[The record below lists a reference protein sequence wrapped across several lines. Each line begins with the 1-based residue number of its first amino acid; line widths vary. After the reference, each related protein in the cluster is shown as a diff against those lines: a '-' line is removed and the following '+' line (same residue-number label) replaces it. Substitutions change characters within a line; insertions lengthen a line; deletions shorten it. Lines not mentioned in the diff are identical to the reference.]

1 MGMFDWINKMKSGK
15 KATSK
20 ESAKSQESSEK
31 ISSGAISAFEGLNMK
46 DAIDAHLAWYKKLER
61 AIADKSAA
69 GYEVRNVAAD
79 NNCALGGWI
88 YKEAKKFSTLPEY
101 ETLRQ
106 SHADF
111 HMLAGEILI
120 LVRDGDFE
128 QATQRLRRDLRR
140 ASDHV
145 QLNLIRL
152 CTRANS
158 S

>member
-1 MGMFDWINKMKSGK
+1 MGMFDWIDKMKGGK
-15 KATSK
+15 TTASK
-20 ESAKSQESSEK
+20 NKSQGSENNTAGF
-31 ISSGAISAFEGLNMK
+31 ITAFEGLNMK

-69 GYEVRNVAAD
+69 GYEIRNVAAD
-79 NNCALGGWI
+79 NNCALGSWI
-88 YKEAKKFSTLPEY
+88 YKEAKKFAALQEY

-152 CTRANS
+152 CTRANAS
-158 S
+158 

>member
-1 MGMFDWINKMKSGK
+1 MGMFDWIGKMKGGNK
-15 KATSK
+15 TASK
-20 ESAKSQESSEK
+20 ESSKSQESAT
-31 ISSGAISAFEGLNMK
+31 ILISAFEGLNMK

-88 YKEAKKFSTLPEY
+88 YKEAKKFATLPEY

>member
-1 MGMFDWINKMKSGK
+1 MGMFDWIGKMKGGNK
-15 KATSK
+15 TASK
-20 ESAKSQESSEK
+20 ESSKSQESAT
-31 ISSGAISAFEGLNMK
+31 ILISAFEGLNMK

>member
-1 MGMFDWINKMKSGK
+1 MGLFGWFKRGK
-15 KATSK
+15 DADDLD
-20 ESAKSQESSEK
+20 ENDDNAV
-31 ISSGAISAFEGLNMK
+31 FVGLNMK
-46 DAIDAHLAWYKKLER
+46 RAIDAHLAWYKKLER

-69 GYEVRNVAAD
+69 GYEIRNVAAD
-79 NNCALGGWI
+79 NNCELGKWV
-88 YKEAKKFSTLPEY
+88 YTEAKKFSAVPEY
-101 ETLRQ
+101 EMLRQ

-128 QATQRLRRDLRR
+128 QATERLKRDLRR

-152 CTRANS
+152 CTRANAS
-158 S
+158 L